1 MKKTMIPAVMGV
13 LLAWSALV
21 PCASGS
27 NIPSGPAE
35 TAPLPGEGAAVPR
48 DMPPYNDVA
57 VPPAVALCGEQLPLD
72 ERQVWERLDREFTI
86 AVWNRAQVFLWLKRA
101 GRYFPYIEA
110 ELAAAG
116 MPDDLKYLA
125 VAESD
130 LQSHVRSPA
139 GAMGTW
145 QFMDRTAQRHGLE
158 KNQQLDERRDFER
171 STAAALSYLQTLR
184 RQFGS
189 WTLAMAAYNCGEN
202 RVAREI
208 SEQRVSDYYRL
219 DLPLE
224 TERYIFRIAAIKVI
238 MENPEHY
245 GYRIDPTNVYAP
257 RAVDTVN
264 VSLPHPVHIADLAQA
279 LGTDFKVIKELNG
292 HIRGHQLPAGRYTLN
307 LPAGNGD
314 GIASLLR
321 DLARSE
327 VKPKTGTLTRHHVVR
342 AGETLSHISQITG
355 VSLAQLRQLNGIDG
369 GLIRT
374 GQKIL
379 ITP

>member
-1 MKKTMIPAVMGV
+1 MKKKMISALVGV

-21 PCASGS
+21 ACAAGS
-27 NIPSGPAE
+27 NIPTGSAE
-35 TAPLPGEGAAVPR
+35 TATPPGEGAAVPPNA
-48 DMPPYNDVA
+48 PPYNDA
-57 VPPAVALCGEQLPLD
+57 ALPPAVALCGEPLPLED
-72 ERQVWERLDREFTI
+72 RQVWERLDREFTI

-110 ELAAAG
+110 KLAAAD
-116 MPDDLKYLA
+116 MPEDLKYLA

-145 QFMDRTAQRHGLE
+145 QFMDRTARRHGLK
-158 KNQQLDERRDFER
+158 KNQHLDERRDFER
-171 STAAALSYLQTLR
+171 STAAALSYLQALR

-202 RVAREI
+202 RVALEI

-238 MENPEHY
+238 IENPERY
-245 GYRIDPTNVYAP
+245 GYRIDPTHVYAP
-257 RAVDTVN
+257 RAVDTVT
-264 VSLPHPVHIADLAQA
+264 VSLLHPVQIADLAQG

-292 HIRGHQLPAGRYTLN
+292 HIRGHQLPVGCYTLN
-307 LPAGNGD
+307 LPAGNG
-314 GIASLLR
+314 GAIAPLLQ

-327 VKPKTGTLTRHHVVR
+327 AKPKTGTSIRHHVVQ
-342 AGETLSHISQITG
+342 AGETLSHISKVTG

-369 GLIRT
+369 GLIRA